1 MKRPP
6 AVLELIAELKRLP
19 GIGQKTAERLSFF
32 LMRGSRE
39 QAQKLA
45 VSIQNI
51 KDKIFLCSVCH
62 GITEKDPCDIC
73 SDPARDRSQICVVE
87 EPHDVYVIEN
97 MGEYKGV
104 YHVLMGVISPLDGV
118 GPGELTIAS
127 LKEKIEKQK
136 AREVILATNPNMEGE
151 STAVYIAKM
160 LKPHAVKVTR
170 IARGLPMGGD
180 IEYADP
186 VTLQKSL
193 EGRTIMNDPGFSAY
207 AQRGEKSQQD
217 SKDERPINNL
227 TTPGN

>member
-1 MKRPP
+1 MKRPV

-32 LMRGSRE
+32 LLRGSRE
-39 QAQKLA
+39 HAMKLA
-45 VSIQNI
+45 LSIQNVKERI
-51 KDKIFLCSVCH
+51 ILCSICH

-73 SDPARDRSQICVVE
+73 SDPMRDHMQICVVE

-104 YHVLMGVISPLDGV
+104 YHVLMGVISPLDGI
-118 GPGELTIAS
+118 GPGELTIES
-127 LKEKIEKQK
+127 LKDKIEKQK
-136 AREVILATNPNMEGE
+136 ANEVILATNPNMEGE
-151 STAVYIAKM
+151 STAVYIAKT
-160 LKPHAVKVTR
+160 LKPYGVKVTR

-193 EGRTIMNDPGFSAY
+193 EGRTVMNAQEFSNATQNRSET
-207 AQRGEKSQQD
+207 AQKSVNKPLD
-217 SKDERPINNL
+217 NARELN
-227 TTPGN
+227 